1 MNDSTA
7 ELFINEEN
15 VGVWAYPAHSEADM
29 VRQAVDL
36 VQPFGSMLGSPSA
49 IAIVDDHITVLDAEK
64 PLLYRYQKQ
73 DKQWKAL
80 PSLQLDTV
88 KEAETLSVQGN
99 LTDKSLLILDDKTVK
114 VTDVEWETH
123 TLDQSSKYH
132 HHSSR
137 SANGGCAKYR

>member
-36 VQPFGSMLGSPSA
+36 VQPFGSMQGSPSA
-49 IAIVDDHITVLDAEK
+49 IAIVDDHIAVLDAEK

-73 DKQWKAL
+73 DKQWKAQ
-80 PSLQLDTV
+80 PPLQLDTV
-88 KEAETLSVQGN
+88 KEAEDS
-99 LTDKSLLILDDKTVK
+99 
-114 VTDVEWETH
+114 EC
-123 TLDQSSKYH
+123 
-132 HHSSR
+132 SR
-137 SANGGCAKYR
+137 